1 MKKSIISLSTSII
14 LATSALASTS
24 VSALE
29 VEGLSANVG
38 VVSQYIFRG
47 IVQTG
52 TASASTFLRGDNAWA
67 AAGGDNTPAFQ
78 AYLSANQTISNDTF
92 TKLQC
97 NTEDFDTAS
106 AYDNSTNYNF
116 TVPSGEG
123 GVYWLYMHY
132 DYSADANSNA
142 EYGAAYIA
150 VNSEDNTDASFMNWW
165 SLRSN
170 PGRQMN
176 LWVAGMR
183 TLAAG
188 DTVQFYVYGM
198 DAISPGNWTVYGS
211 VRRDTVVGG
220 YKMLGIS

>member
-1 MKKSIISLSTSII
+1 M
-14 LATSALASTS
+14 
-24 VSALE
+24 
-29 VEGLSANVG
+29 LSA
-38 VVSQYIFRG
+38 S
-47 IVQTG
+47 G
-52 TASASTFLRGDNAWA
+52 TASATTFLRGDNAWA

-78 AYLSANQTISNDTF
+78 AYLSASQTISNDTM
-92 TKLQC
+92 TKLEC

-116 TVPSGEG
+116 TVPVGEG

-132 DYSADANSNA
+132 DYAAGGNSNA

-150 VNSEDNTDASFMNWW
+150 VNAETNSNASFMNWW
-165 SLRSN
+165 NLRSN

-198 DAISPGNWTVYGS
+198 DAIASGSWTVYGS
-211 VRRDTVVGG
+211 ARRDTVVGG